1 MDGSNYI
8 TWNMVNWITV
18 VLMVAIGL
26 GATAAVVSLVRNNLP
41 SS

>member
-26 GATAAVVSLVRNNLP
+26 GFTAAVVSLVRSNLP
-41 SS
+41 E

>member
-1 MDGSNYI
+1 MDNYI

-26 GATAAVVSLVRNNLP
+26 ALVGAISSLVRHNLP
-41 SS
+41 ANS